1 MREKILTVVGL
12 VVGIGSPLIAGI
24 SAMAATGAPWLL
36 LLPILI
42 ALIFLVSARLAPR
55 AYRLGADGVHVERR
69 GTANVV
75 VPYRDIRGV
84 DRVRRSL
91 VGLGAGSNGFLGR
104 FTFGRGWRPGLGA
117 YRILI
122 TNSFDVVWLQTTR
135 GWVALSPE
143 RPEEFVARLR
153 TRI

>member
-1 MREKILTVVGL
+1 
-12 VVGIGSPLIAGI
+12 
-24 SAMAATGAPWLL
+24 MAAAAPDSDRAD
-36 LLPILI
+36 LPGE
-42 ALIFLVSARLAPR
+42 RPPR
-55 AYRLGADGVHVERR
+55 AQGIPAGRR
-69 GTANVV
+69 
-75 VPYRDIRGV
+75 
-84 DRVRRSL
+84 RRSR
-91 VGLGAGSNGFLGR
+91 GATAHGRRRRAVSRHPRRRSRTTVPRFLGR